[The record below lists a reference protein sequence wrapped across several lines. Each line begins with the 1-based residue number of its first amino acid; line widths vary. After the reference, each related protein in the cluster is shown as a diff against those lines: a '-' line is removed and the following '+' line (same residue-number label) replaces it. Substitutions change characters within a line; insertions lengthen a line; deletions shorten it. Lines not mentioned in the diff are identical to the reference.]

1 MTIYLYARVSTSKQA
16 AQGDSLNEQID
27 RLNDS
32 AGMFYPEHSAFQ
44 FVDTGVSGGI
54 PLDGR
59 PKGAEMLNV
68 VKSGDIILTTR
79 LDRLFRNTLDGLLV
93 GQELAEIDVTIH
105 PLDMGPIKLDS
116 AMGTLQY
123 TNALAMAQYELDR
136 SKERTN
142 TVKRHLRESGAY
154 QGGSIPFGKDVV
166 ESSSGKRMLVDSE
179 EDQEKLEIIKGY
191 LAKGLSCRA
200 IETKLAEEHR
210 YYISYKTINRVSQQI
225 KNTSLG

>member
-44 FVDTGVSGGI
+44 FVDAGVSGGI

-142 TVKRHLRESGAY
+142 TVKKHLRESGAY

-166 ESSSGKRMLVDSE
+166 EVSGKRMLVDSK
-179 EDQEKLEIIKGY
+179 EDQEKLSIIKGY

-200 IETKLAEEHR
+200 IEAKLIKDHK
-210 YYISYKTINRVSQQI
+210 YYISYKTINRISHQM
-225 KNTSLG
+225 KTTSEG